1 MKEFRYDFSLSVVIP
16 VFNDQEV
23 LYELYDRL
31 HSVLQTLSA
40 NYEIVFIDDGS
51 KDNSFPLLRQLQ
63 LKEPGIRLIK
73 LSRNFGQANAISA
86 GLDHV
91 SGDVIVIMDSD
102 LQDRPED
109 IHKLVDTMI
118 EKDVSMA
125 ITRWITR
132 KDNFFKVAASRLF
145 HFVTNKIT
153 NIHHVPRL
161 GIFRALKKDV
171 IEELK
176 KNPEKTATSI
186 SLLYWMGYDYAI
198 VDLHRDPRY
207 AGSSGYTIEKMFKL
221 SFDRIFSYSLFPIQM
236 ASIIGIILGAISIL
250 LASYFVFQRFFLKNV
265 LPGWTS
271 LIVIV
276 LFLFAINFFFL
287 GIIGEYLGRIFLE
300 AKQRPKY
307 IIEKIYEK
315 GQTKNE

>member
-1 MKEFRYDFSLSVVIP
+1 MKEFRYDFNLSVVIP

-207 AGSSGYTIEKMFKL
+207 AGSSGYTIGKMFKL

-236 ASIIGIILGAISIL
+236 ASIIGIILGTMSIL
-250 LASYFVFQRFFLKNV
+250 LASYYVIQRFFFENL

-271 LIVIV
+271 LVVIV

-315 GQTKNE
+315 G